1 MMDDYTFG
9 EDWNKPIPRKKG
21 PGGSFYLDVYD
32 DEEDLE
38 EIIKED
44 QNKINK
50 CNQQQN
56 VKIRKKVKKNK

>member
-9 EDWNKPIPRKKG
+9 EDFDKLIPRKKG

-38 EIIKED
+38 EIITKD

-50 CNQQQN
+50 YNQQLP
-56 VKIRKKVKKNK
+56 VKIRKITPKKK